1 MDLDRGGGN
10 RASIFI
16 STLFTEYS
24 LHYLWK
30 CPRMPITRDEFETAE
45 STDRERS
52 TAEAIVDF
60 LVEHEDMAF
69 TRGEI
74 AEAIDRDP
82 NTVSTNLTR
91 LKSRGFVEHRGQHW
105 AITTDSDR
113 LAELLET
120 MESIPGEPFEN
131 EKPFIK
137 DDTEAE
143 EWADAAADYDGE
155 PSSDELTGRHSE
167 GRDGGKSDTF
177 SRVFDTHSSDPR
189 FRMLPES
196 PKPAI
201 VEIDT
206 AGEESE
212 QRDH

>member
-1 MDLDRGGGN
+1 
-10 RASIFI
+10 
-16 STLFTEYS
+16 
-24 LHYLWK
+24 
-30 CPRMPITRDEFETAE
+30 MPITRDEFETAE
-45 STDRERS
+45 STDRGRS

-60 LVEHEDMAF
+60 LVEHDDMAF

-74 AEAIDRDP
+74 AEAVDRDP

-91 LKSRGFVEHRGQHW
+91 LKSRGFVEHRGQYW

-120 MESIPGEPFEN
+120 MESIPGEPFED
-131 EKPFIK
+131 EEPFIR

-143 EWADAAADYDGE
+143 EWADAAADHDEG
-155 PSSDELTGRHSE
+155 PSSNELAGRHSE
-167 GRDGGKSDTF
+167 GRSDEKSDTL

-206 AGEESE
+206 EREEPE
-212 QRDH
+212 QSDY

>member
-1 MDLDRGGGN
+1 
-10 RASIFI
+10 
-16 STLFTEYS
+16 
-24 LHYLWK
+24 
-30 CPRMPITRDEFETAE
+30 MPITRDEFETAE

-52 TAEAIVDF
+52 TAEAVVEF
-60 LVEHEDMAF
+60 LVENEEMAF

-120 MESIPGEPFEN
+120 MESIPGEPFEDD
-131 EKPFIK
+131 EPFIK
-137 DDTEAE
+137 DDTDAE

-155 PSSDELTGRHSE
+155 PSTNELAGQHSE

-177 SRVFDTHSSDPR
+177 SRVFDTHSSDSR
-189 FRMLPES
+189 FRMLPDS

-201 VEIDT
+201 VEID
-206 AGEESE
+206 AERGESE
-212 QRDH
+212 QNGH